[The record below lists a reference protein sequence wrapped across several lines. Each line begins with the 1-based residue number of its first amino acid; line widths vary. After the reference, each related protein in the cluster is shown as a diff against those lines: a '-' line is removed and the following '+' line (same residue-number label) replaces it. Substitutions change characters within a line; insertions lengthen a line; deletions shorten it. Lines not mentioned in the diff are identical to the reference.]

1 MNNHYLMF
9 SRDFLERYIL
19 ENDIECTSEGLQ
31 THLKWDIEDHYLDC
45 GEYPTPDD
53 FVILQTVDYINGL
66 TTEKYI
72 QKQIEEVRIENVKK
86 EEQVTLQLSK
96 EELDLLEY
104 QSEGYKVSYPDL
116 YNKIHKLHRDLKN
129 D

>member
-1 MNNHYLMF
+1 MNNNYLIL
-9 SRDFLERYIL
+9 SRDFLER
-19 ENDIECTSEGLQ
+19 NDIEYTSEKELQ
-31 THLKWDIEDHYLDC
+31 IYLRCYSENHYEDC

-53 FVILQTVDYINGL
+53 FVILQTVDYINAL
-66 TTEKYI
+66 TTEEYI
-72 QKQIEEVRIENVKK
+72 QKRIDEVKIENLKK

-104 QSEGYKVSYPDL
+104 RSEDFKLSYPDL
-116 YNKIHKLHRDLKN
+116 YNKIRKLHRDLKN

>member
-1 MNNHYLMF
+1 MNNNYLIL
-9 SRDFLERYIL
+9 SRDFLERNDNEYIS
-19 ENDIECTSEGLQ
+19 DGMK
-31 THLKWDIEDHYLDC
+31 THLKWYIEDYYADC